1 MANQFLLSYVKE
13 GAKYVIGGLTGTG
26 VTLAMLL
33 AWTGAEDLDAIK
45 TAVNQTVNQSN
56 AFTQEMS
63 SSYLVEIN
71 KANAEIED
79 YQEALDQANANI
91 VALKSEYDKMAE
103 MVTEAE
109 ANEIIAKANSEIK
122 QANEQ
127 VAKTKTDVEK
137 IIEDSSL
144 GNMYKDKTTQDFL
157 EDRLETLNGYD
168 MSQVYEDL
176 PEGFTVTGSKVNTDG
191 TPKVEELPEGMTVPT
206 EQPQEQPQEQ

>member
-1 MANQFLLSYVKE
+1 MALSFTLKE
-13 GAKYVIGGLTGTG
+13 GVKYVIGGLTGTG

-91 VALKSEYDKMAE
+91 LEEKPIGQRELAYEVKKFTTGYYYLFVVEADAAAAGFANAE
-103 MVTEAE
+103 
-109 ANEIIAKANSEIK
+109 
-122 QANEQ
+122 
-127 VAKTKTDVEK
+127 
-137 IIEDSSL
+137 
-144 GNMYKDKTTQDFL
+144 
-157 EDRLETLNGYD
+157 
-168 MSQVYEDL
+168 
-176 PEGFTVTGSKVNTDG
+176 
-191 TPKVEELPEGMTVPT
+191 
-206 EQPQEQPQEQ
+206 